1 MPSPTRAENMK
12 SKACRLEITR
22 SHSCTR
28 NWASR
33 TRKSRWRPKK
43 LKPCTRALRLAASK
57 PGSGNA
63 AMFCSLPY
71 DAGLIKSPVRS
82 SGPGQPARPARF
94 KCGDFLIPADPMGN
108 SLKAIPAT
116 YNRAHHAFAIFTA
129 CAALIVITAGA
140 LVTSN
145 DAGLSVPD
153 WPTSFGYLVKVPHFV
168 GGVRYEWS
176 HRMVAGTL
184 VTLTLAIAM
193 WTLLVER
200 RRWLRWLAV
209 GAFCTVIAQAILGG
223 LTVLFFQP
231 PAVSTAHATVAQTFF
246 CIAVAIALFTG
257 RRWVEEQP
265 RVDFDSRRPS
275 LITLTLLS
283 IFVLYLQ
290 LVLGGMF
297 RHHGMSW
304 WPHVVNAVI
313 VSFVL
318 AWTAIRAI
326 SVYSHIEAVR
336 RPAIVMISLLITQ
349 LCLGFAAFLTRV
361 AWGRDAV
368 QPELP
373 MVASTVAHVAVGALL
388 LATAVILSIQV
399 WRHVPVA
406 FEERV
411 PQAQED
417 ASAA

>member
-1 MPSPTRAENMK
+1 MVWTTQLTR
-12 SKACRLEITR
+12 RRGIT
-22 SHSCTR
+22 
-28 NWASR
+28 
-33 TRKSRWRPKK
+33 
-43 LKPCTRALRLAASK
+43 LRAIQT
-57 PGSGNA
+57 P
-63 AMFCSLPY
+63 
-71 DAGLIKSPVRS
+71 
-82 SGPGQPARPARF
+82 
-94 KCGDFLIPADPMGN
+94 
-108 SLKAIPAT
+108 
-116 YNRAHHAFAIFTA
+116 YNRAHHAFAVFTA
-129 CAALIVITAGA
+129 CMTFVVITAGA

-184 VTLTLAIAM
+184 LTLTLAIAW
-193 WTLLVER
+193 WTLLVEK
-200 RRWLRWLAV
+200 RRWLRWLAI

-223 LTVLFFQP
+223 LTVLLFQP

-257 RRWVEEQP
+257 RKWIEEVP
-265 RVDFDSRRPS
+265 RVEFDTRRPS
-275 LITLTLLS
+275 LFTLTLLS
-283 IFVLYLQ
+283 VFVLYVQ

-304 WPHVVNAVI
+304 WPHVVHALV
-313 VSFVL
+313 VCFVL
-318 AWTAIRAI
+318 AWTAIRAL
-326 SVYSHIEAVR
+326 STYSQIEAVR
-336 RPAIVMISLLITQ
+336 RPAILMLSLLIAQ

-361 AWGRDAV
+361 AWGRDSA

-373 MVASTVAHVAVGALL
+373 MIVATVSHVAVGALL
-388 LATAVILSIQV
+388 LATTVILAIQV

-411 PQAQED
+411 PQTQQD